1 MSCIQA
7 KFIMGGDKMTQLTT
21 GIHHLAFMAS
31 DIKKHIAFFSEV
43 LGCPLVALF
52 DMHGVPG
59 GLHAFLRMND
69 HSYFSI
75 VQLPDVDKIPIE
87 IGRTHAGSGALPS
100 AAGTLQHLAFRVDSD
115 GDLVAIR
122 DRIRSHGVNVIGPI
136 DHGMCRSIYFAGPDH
151 MTLEVAT
158 SQEAVDPAKWID
170 PAVLAKAGISAAEA
184 ARFKAPAPYTGPSP
198 VPQPPYD
205 PEKPHMAYPKE
216 VYLQMLQVPDEVIT
230 QSASYTAPPVPE
242 TV

>member
-1 MSCIQA
+1 
-7 KFIMGGDKMTQLTT
+7 MTQLTT

-87 IGRTHAGSGALPS
+87 IGKTHAGSGALPS

-115 GDLVAIR
+115 GDLIAIR
-122 DRIRSHGVNVIGPI
+122 DRIRAHGVNVIGPI

-158 SQEAVDPAKWID
+158 SDVAVDPAKWID
-170 PAVLAKAGISAAEA
+170 TAVLKKAGISAEEA

-230 QSASYTAPPVPE
+230 QSASYTAPPVAE